1 MILCFPSSL
10 RESELT
16 MLNVR
21 LVSKDIELD
30 MLKEVC
36 HMCGVNVKDIQAPN
50 KGKREVCDARHI
62 AAYLIQKYS
71 TLSYDNIGKKVLGG
85 RDHSTII
92 HSLRVTDKLLFSDKL
107 FKARFIQCET
117 AIKNKFF
124 L

>member
-1 MILCFPSSL
+1 MDTCTQSPLMPAAL
-10 RESELT
+10 AL
-16 MLNVR
+16 LNVR
-21 LVSKDIELD
+21 LVSEDIELD
-30 MLKEVC
+30 MLMEVC
-36 HMCGVNVKDIQAPN
+36 RMCGVRAHDIQAPN

-62 AAYLIQKYS
+62 AACLIQKYS

-92 HSLRVTDKLLFSDKL
+92 HSLRVTDKLLFSDRL
-107 FKARFIQCET
+107 FKERFIQCET

>member
-1 MILCFPSSL
+1 METCIQSPLMPA
-10 RESELT
+10 ELGL
-16 MLNVR
+16 LNVR
-21 LVSKDIELD
+21 TVSADIEFE
-30 MLKEVC
+30 MLNEVSR
-36 HMCGVNVKDIQAPN
+36 MCGVNVKDIQAPN

-62 AAYLIQKYS
+62 AATLIQKYS
-71 TLSYDNIGKKVLGG
+71 TLSYDTIGRDVLGG

-92 HSLRVTDKLLFSDKL
+92 HSLRKTQDLIKTDRL